1 LVVCFYLAPMPKKT
15 LISKLRKRQTPRV
28 KVSVTVTEDFYA
40 RILAC
45 IELEG
50 NTVISEFCAV
60 AIMRRC
66 REIEAAETAT
76 GRMPP
81 RRL

>member
-1 LVVCFYLAPMPKKT
+1 MPEKALT
-15 LISKLRKRQTPRV
+15 LKVRKSKTPRV
-28 KVSVTVTEDFYA
+28 KVSVTVTEDLYA

-76 GRMPP
+76 GRMQP
-81 RRL
+81 